1 MLRPFLVVGVGGSG
15 GKTLRAI
22 KYELELRLQAA
33 GWEGEF
39 PDAWQFLH
47 VDTPVKQDGA
57 EYPAPFLP
65 AGSYKG
71 LVAASATYKTVTASI
86 STRVSKQLLDQ
97 VSRQLPDPN
106 KVAVPI
112 VDGAGQYRGVGR
124 AIALSRLDDIA
135 AAANSAIQRL
145 KSSTSLS
152 NLELLGQKLGVE
164 KAGMNPNPVFMIVSS
179 IAGGS
184 GAGQYID
191 VVEAIK
197 ARFNESWVDESYG
210 ILFAPDVF
218 DGIKGGS
225 GIPANALATISETV
239 SGFWNKQP
247 HDSVR
252 EMFQSRGLTI
262 QSGGATNRI
271 GVRYPFIVGRQGA
284 NTSFGGQNDVYKA
297 VSATI
302 TAWMTDDKFQDSIA
316 AYASTNWLKNTARNV
331 LPENSGFLQDSQGS
345 PALSAIGFGRV
356 TLAREKFIEYAAE
369 RIAKSSI
376 EKLLSAHTEEDPRFE
391 RMDEEEWIRHN
402 AEKTQIA
409 FIRVSGL
416 NEETEEN
423 DDVIDA
429 IRDPENLKSL
439 QLEFKSAVRGQVAAA
454 GSLDKNNGLSVDD
467 WYSRMFTVRAQL
479 APQYLEKDE
488 KNRQAKLDQWTA
500 MLPDLLLKTVARFS
514 VNQGLRVT
522 GRLLEGLSA
531 SLERASKQLESESLT
546 FKSYLGNVGG
556 YIYEA
561 LQVGSASSSLRED
574 HEAVEAAFGH
584 VESSLYWESES
595 ALRASAAKLLTEA
608 RKDLIKPL
616 ETFIESAFRALSAR
630 VNADETPE
638 GRPNDYPFW
647 PGKLSASVARKYH
660 PSSNE
665 KMLLEVDE
673 FPPEFER
680 LIVAS
685 SDKERYDDAVSE
697 VLSEM
702 LEDLNGE
709 SFLKLRKSWR
719 PVTTSNPNLVGANG
733 STPSFEMPDNPES
746 YIGLSKEW
754 MRRRGTPF
762 QVYIQTTLS
771 QFFDRSKLGPEEYNK
786 RKDKFLSHLRSAFSS
801 ATPLVKLNAD
811 LLSQLHE
818 KQVSEGD
825 SVIVSAIPFNTKDE
839 MYEPTFQV
847 LLSEISKIKMP
858 ADFDAKTEIARW
870 FREQNAD
877 SIEFF
882 TMLGFPVNPMAID
895 SIMQPVAAAWS
906 SQNKTPES
914 RAAFWRWIRARLLSE
929 AVPMDRIAFNRMIRG
944 WYVAQALGLLTV
956 ASDGQLGP
964 KVTITDRGGAKLDFP
979 HPLLYLGVPTSDEL
993 LVAVVESSIIVQAIC
1008 SSSNSL
1014 APLRPYQRLIQLGG
1028 TSQGYDGSETALS
1041 SDVKCLLATGER
1053 LQPGDDRSEFNSQGV
1068 EGVIERKS
1076 KLNKYLE
1083 DELSSLKSWSTA
1095 LTAHGS
1101 VYSYPTT
1108 WEILPD
1114 IESSLRG
1121 LNDLIAAYNPQKL
1134 DGTGLREGAGI

>member
-1 MLRPFLVVGVGGSG
+1 MLSPFLIVGVGGSG

-22 KYELELRLQAA
+22 RYELELRLQAA
-33 GWEGEF
+33 GWEGDF

-47 VDTPVKQDGA
+47 IDTPVKQDGA

-86 STRVSKQLLDQ
+86 SNKVGKQLLEQ
-97 VSRQLPDPN
+97 VTRQLPDPD

-112 VDGAGQYRGVGR
+112 VAGAGQYRGVGR

-135 AAANSAIQRL
+135 AAANAAIQRL
-145 KSSTSLS
+145 KSSSSLA

-164 KAGMNPNPVFMIVSS
+164 RAGMDPNPVFLIVSS

-239 SGFWNKQP
+239 SGFWNKNP
-247 HDSVR
+247 HPSVR

-262 QSGGATNRI
+262 QGGGANDRI

-316 AYASTNWLKNTARNV
+316 AYARTNWLKNTSRNV
-331 LPENSGFLQDSQGS
+331 LPENSGFLQDGKGS

-369 RIAKSSI
+369 RLAKSSI
-376 EKLLSAHTEEDPRFE
+376 EKLLNAHTEEDPRFE
-391 RMDEEEWIRHN
+391 RMGEEEWIKHN

-409 FIRVSGL
+409 FIRASGL
-416 NEETEEN
+416 NEETEAN

-429 IRDPENLKSL
+429 LRDVENLKSL
-439 QLEFKSAVRGQVAAA
+439 QLEFKSAVRSQVAAP

-467 WYSRMFTVRAQL
+467 WYNRMLTVRAQL
-479 APQYLEKDE
+479 VAQYLNMDE
-488 KNRQAKLDQWTA
+488 RNRQAKLDQWVA
-500 MLPDLLLKTVARFS
+500 VLPELLLKTVARFS

-522 GRLLEGLSA
+522 SRLLEGLSN
-531 SLERASKQLESESLT
+531 SLERAAKQLESESLT
-546 FKSYLGNVGG
+546 FKGYVDNVGG

-561 LQVGSASSSLRED
+561 LQTASASPSVRED
-574 HEAVEAAFGH
+574 HEAVDAAFGH
-584 VESSLYWESES
+584 IESSLYWESES
-595 ALRASAAKLLTEA
+595 ALRASAARLITET
-608 RKDLIKPL
+608 RKELVSPL
-616 ETFIESAFRALSAR
+616 EVFIDSAYKALSAR

-647 PGKLSASVARKYH
+647 PGRLSNSVSRKYQ

-673 FPPEFER
+673 FSSEFER
-680 LIVAS
+680 LIVTS
-685 SDKERYDDAVSE
+685 SDKDRYDDAVSM

-702 LEDLNGE
+702 LEELNGQ
-709 SFLKLRKSWR
+709 SFLRLRKSWR
-719 PVTTSNPNLVGANG
+719 PVATANPSLVGANG
-733 STPSFEMPDNPES
+733 SNPSFDMPDNPES
-746 YIGLSKEW
+746 YIELSKEW
-754 MRRRGTPF
+754 MKRRGTPF
-762 QVYIQTTLS
+762 QVFIQTTLS
-771 QFFDRSKLGPEEYNK
+771 QYFDRSKLGPEEYNK
-786 RKDKFLSHLRSAFSS
+786 RKDKFLSHLRAAFSS
-801 ATPLVKLNAD
+801 ATPLVKLNSD
-811 LLSQLHE
+811 LLSIIHG
-818 KQVSEGD
+818 KQISEGD

-847 LLSEISKIKMP
+847 LLSEIAKIKMP
-858 ADFDAKTEIARW
+858 GDYDAKKEIAGW

-906 SQNKTPES
+906 SQNRTPES

-929 AVPMDRIAFNRMIRG
+929 SVPMDRIALDRMIRG
-944 WYVAQALGLLTV
+944 WYVAQALGLLSVET
-956 ASDGQLGP
+956 DTQLGP
-964 KVTITDRGGAKLDFP
+964 KVTITDRAGANLDFP
-979 HPLLYLGVPTSDEL
+979 HPLLYQGVPSSNEL
-993 LVAVVESSIIVQAIC
+993 LAAVVESSIIVQALC
-1008 SSSNSL
+1008 SASNSL
-1014 APLRPYQRLIQLGG
+1014 NPLKPYQRLIELGG
-1028 TSQGYDGSETALS
+1028 TSQGYDASESSLS
-1041 SDVKCLLATGER
+1041 PDIKCLIATGER
-1053 LQPGDDRSEFNSQGV
+1053 LKAGDDRSEFIATDLEAAG
-1068 EGVIERKS
+1068 ERKA
-1076 KLNKYLE
+1076 KLNSYLE
-1083 DELSSLKSWSTA
+1083 AELVAVKKWLTTA
-1095 LTAHGS
+1095 TTHGS
-1101 VYSYPTT
+1101 VYSYPAT
-1108 WEILPD
+1108 WEIMPE
-1114 IESSLRG
+1114 IESSING
-1121 LNDLIAAYNPQKL
+1121 LNDLIAAFEP
-1134 DGTGLREGAGI
+1134 EGNIVVNKGISF